1 MDNNMQQGADK
12 GLGFTKLVA
21 VIIGSTLG
29 SGIFTVT
36 GDMAASGAHTGA
48 ILIGWAIAGVG
59 MLALMMS
66 YYGLNKYRPDLT
78 NGVYSYASEGFGH
91 FMGFNSAW
99 GYWISALLCNVSYVC
114 LLFGAL
120 GYFIPAFGAGN
131 NLLSIVV
138 GSVFVWFMAALVM
151 RGVSSAAFLNV
162 ITTVAKV
169 LPLLVFII
177 AIIVFR
183 AFDPAIFM
191 DNFWGTGEISVPDQV
206 MSTTSATVW
215 SFIGVEGAVVLS
227 GRAKKSSDVGKASIT
242 GFLCLL
248 ALYVLIAVLTV
259 GSVPIEQ
266 LAEFDTPQL
275 AQVLETAVGPWGA
288 ALVNFGVVLS
298 LLGAFLGWTI
308 IAADCPYSAA
318 QQGVFTKFFAK
329 SNKYDA
335 PVSSLIITNGIVQL
349 FLIVMYFNESTYQL
363 FYGISTLMIM
373 LPYLF
378 SGAYYLKF
386 ALTDKG
392 ELIKTGSDRAKAC
405 IFGGLGT
412 IYGFWMLYSSGLDYL
427 LLSTILYA
435 PGLIIYAIGRKEKGE
450 KLFDKTY
457 ELVIGVALVLLAV
470 YSLVQLL
477 QGNISL

>member
-1 MDNNMQQGADK
+1 MDNNMQQGTDK

-29 SGIFTVT
+29 SGIFTVS

-59 MLALMMS
+59 MLSLMMC
-66 YYGLNKYRPDLT
+66 YYGLNKFRPDLT
-78 NGVYSYASEGFGH
+78 NGIYSYASEGFGH

-99 GYWISALLCNVSYVC
+99 GYWISALLCNVYYVC

-138 GSVFVWFMAALVM
+138 GSVFVWVMAALVM

-183 AFDPAIFM
+183 AFDADIFM
-191 DNFWGTGEISVPDQV
+191 ENFWGTGEMPLSEQI

-259 GSVPIEQ
+259 GSVPIEE
-266 LAEFDTPQL
+266 LAGYNTPQL
-275 AQVLETAVGPWGA
+275 AQVLEHAVGPWGA
-288 ALVNFGVVLS
+288 ALVNLGVVLS

-318 QQGVFTKFFAK
+318 QQGVFSKLFMK
-329 SNKYDA
+329 SNEHDA
-335 PVSSLIITNGIVQL
+335 PVSSLLITNAIVQV
-349 FLIVMYFNESTYQL
+349 FLIIMYFNESTYQL

-373 LPYLF
+373 VPYLF

-386 ALTDKG
+386 AITDKG
-392 ELIKTGSDRAKAC
+392 KLMKTSSDRAQAY
-405 IFGGLGT
+405 IFGFLGT
-412 IYGFWMLYSSGLDYL
+412 VYGFWMLYSSGLSNL
-427 LLSTILYA
+427 MISTILYL
-435 PGLIIYAIGRKEKGE
+435 PGLIVYAIGRKEKGL

-457 ELVIGVALVLLAV
+457 EAIIAVALIVLAV
-470 YSLVQLL
+470 YSLVQLI
-477 QGNISL
+477 QGNISF

>member
-1 MDNNMQQGADK
+1 MDNNMQQGTDK

-29 SGIFTVT
+29 SGIFTVS

-59 MLALMMS
+59 MLSLMMC
-66 YYGLNKYRPDLT
+66 YYGLNKFRPDLT
-78 NGVYSYASEGFGH
+78 NGIYSYASEGFGH

-138 GSVFVWFMAALVM
+138 GSVFVWVMAALVM

-183 AFDPAIFM
+183 AFDADIFM
-191 DNFWGTGEISVPDQV
+191 ENFWGTGEMPLSEQI

-259 GSVPIEQ
+259 GSVPIEE
-266 LAEFDTPQL
+266 LAGYNTPQL
-275 AQVLETAVGPWGA
+275 AQVLEHAVGPWGA
-288 ALVNFGVVLS
+288 ALVNLGVVLS

-318 QQGVFTKFFAK
+318 QQGVFSKLFMK
-329 SNKYDA
+329 SNEHDA
-335 PVSSLIITNGIVQL
+335 PVSSLLITNAIVQV
-349 FLIVMYFNESTYQL
+349 FLIIMYFNESTYQL

-373 LPYLF
+373 VPYLF

-386 ALTDKG
+386 AITDKG
-392 ELIKTGSDRAKAC
+392 KLMKTSSDRAEAY
-405 IFGGLGT
+405 IFGFLGT
-412 IYGFWMLYSSGLDYL
+412 VCGFWMLYSSGLSNL
-427 LLSTILYA
+427 MISTILYL
-435 PGLIIYAIGRKEKGE
+435 PGLIVYAIGRKEKGL

-457 ELVIGVALVLLAV
+457 EAIIAVALIVLAV
-470 YSLVQLL
+470 YSLVQLI
-477 QGNISL
+477 QGNISF

>member
-259 GSVPIEQ
+259 GSVPIEE
-266 LAEFDTPQL
+266 LAGYNTPQL
-275 AQVLETAVGPWGA
+275 AQVLEHAVGPWGA
-288 ALVNFGVVLS
+288 ALVNIGVVLS

-335 PVSSLIITNGIVQL
+335 PVSSLIITNAIIQV

-378 SGAYYLKF
+378 SGAFYLKF
-386 ALTDKG
+386 AITDKG
-392 ELIKTGSDRAKAC
+392 QLIKTGSDRAKAY

-412 IYGFWMLYSSGLDYL
+412 IYGFWMLYSSGLDNL
-427 LLSTILYA
+427 LVSTILYA
-435 PGLIIYAIGRKEKGE
+435 PGLLIFAWGRKEKGE

-457 ELVIGVALVLLAV
+457 ELVIAIALIALAA
-470 YSLVQLL
+470 YSLVQLV
-477 QGNISL
+477 QGNIQL

>member
-1 MDNNMQQGADK
+1 MDNNMQQGTDK

-29 SGIFTVT
+29 SGIFTVS

-59 MLALMMS
+59 MLALMMC

-259 GSVPIEQ
+259 GSVPIEE
-266 LAEFDTPQL
+266 LAGYNTPQL
-275 AQVLETAVGPWGA
+275 AQVLEHAVGPWGA

-457 ELVIGVALVLLAV
+457 ELVIAIALIALAA
-470 YSLVQLL
+470 YSLVQLV
-477 QGNISL
+477 QGNIQL

>member
-1 MDNNMQQGADK
+1 MDNNMQQGTDK

-29 SGIFTVT
+29 SGIFTVS

-59 MLALMMS
+59 MLSLMMC
-66 YYGLNKYRPDLT
+66 YYGLNKFRPDLT
-78 NGVYSYASEGFGH
+78 NGIYSYASEGFGH

-99 GYWISALLCNVSYVC
+99 GYWISTLLCNVSYVC

-138 GSVFVWFMAALVM
+138 GSVFVWVMAALVM

-183 AFDPAIFM
+183 AFDADIFM
-191 DNFWGTGEISVPDQV
+191 ENFWGTGEMPLSEQI

-259 GSVPIEQ
+259 GSVPIEE
-266 LAEFDTPQL
+266 LAGYNTPQL
-275 AQVLETAVGPWGA
+275 AQVLEHAVGPWGA
-288 ALVNFGVVLS
+288 ALVNLGVVLS

-318 QQGVFTKFFAK
+318 QQGVFSKLFMK
-329 SNKYDA
+329 SNEHDA
-335 PVSSLIITNGIVQL
+335 PVSSLLITNAIVQV
-349 FLIVMYFNESTYQL
+349 FLIIMYFNESTYQL

-373 LPYLF
+373 VPYLF

-386 ALTDKG
+386 AITDKG
-392 ELIKTGSDRAKAC
+392 KLMKTSSDRAQAY
-405 IFGGLGT
+405 IFGFLGT
-412 IYGFWMLYSSGLDYL
+412 VYGFWMLYSSGLSNL
-427 LLSTILYA
+427 MISTILYL
-435 PGLIIYAIGRKEKGE
+435 PGLIVYAIGRKEKGL

-457 ELVIGVALVLLAV
+457 EAIIAVALIVLAV
-470 YSLVQLL
+470 YSLVQLI
-477 QGNISL
+477 QGNISF

>member
-1 MDNNMQQGADK
+1 MDNNMQHGTDK

-29 SGIFTVT
+29 SGIFTVS

-59 MLALMMS
+59 MLSLMMC
-66 YYGLNKYRPDLT
+66 YYGLNKFRPDLT
-78 NGVYSYASEGFGH
+78 NGIYSYASEGFGH

-138 GSVFVWFMAALVM
+138 GSVFVWVMAALVM

-183 AFDPAIFM
+183 AFDADIFM
-191 DNFWGTGEISVPDQV
+191 ENFWGTGEMPLSEQI

-259 GSVPIEQ
+259 GSVPIEE
-266 LAEFDTPQL
+266 LAGYNTPQL
-275 AQVLETAVGPWGA
+275 AQVLEHAVGPWGA
-288 ALVNFGVVLS
+288 ALVNLGVVLS

-318 QQGVFTKFFAK
+318 QQGVFSKLFMK
-329 SNKYDA
+329 SNEHDA
-335 PVSSLIITNGIVQL
+335 PVSSLLITNVIVQV
-349 FLIVMYFNESTYQL
+349 FLIIMYFNESTYQL

-373 LPYLF
+373 VPYLF

-386 ALTDKG
+386 AITDKG
-392 ELIKTGSDRAKAC
+392 KLMKTSSDRAQAY
-405 IFGGLGT
+405 IFGFLGT
-412 IYGFWMLYSSGLDYL
+412 VYGFWMLYSSGLSNL
-427 LLSTILYA
+427 MISTILYL
-435 PGLIIYAIGRKEKGE
+435 PGLIVYAIGRKEKGL

-457 ELVIGVALVLLAV
+457 EAVVAIVLIVLAA
-470 YSLVQLL
+470 YSLVQLI
-477 QGNISL
+477 QGNISF

>member
-1 MDNNMQQGADK
+1 MDNNMQQGTDK

-29 SGIFTVT
+29 SGIFTVS

-59 MLALMMS
+59 MLSLMMC
-66 YYGLNKYRPDLT
+66 YYGLNKFRPDLT
-78 NGVYSYASEGFGH
+78 NGIYSYASEGFGH

-131 NLLSIVV
+131 NLLSILV
-138 GSVFVWFMAALVM
+138 GSVFVWVMAALVM

-183 AFDPAIFM
+183 AFDADIFM
-191 DNFWGTGEISVPDQV
+191 ENFWGTGEMPLSEQI

-259 GSVPIEQ
+259 GSVPIEE
-266 LAEFDTPQL
+266 LAGYNTPQL
-275 AQVLETAVGPWGA
+275 AQVLEHAVGPWGA
-288 ALVNFGVVLS
+288 ALVNLGVVLS

-318 QQGVFTKFFAK
+318 QQGVFSKLFMK
-329 SNKYDA
+329 SNEHDA
-335 PVSSLIITNGIVQL
+335 PVSSLLITNAIVQV
-349 FLIVMYFNESTYQL
+349 FLIIMYFNESTYQL

-373 LPYLF
+373 VPYLF

-386 ALTDKG
+386 AITDKG
-392 ELIKTGSDRAKAC
+392 KLMKTSSDRAQAY
-405 IFGGLGT
+405 IFGFLGT
-412 IYGFWMLYSSGLDYL
+412 VYGFWMLYSSGLSNL
-427 LLSTILYA
+427 MISTILYL
-435 PGLIIYAIGRKEKGE
+435 PGLIVYAIGRKEKGL

-457 ELVIGVALVLLAV
+457 EAIIAVALIVLAV
-470 YSLVQLL
+470 YSLVQLI
-477 QGNISL
+477 QGNISF

>member
-1 MDNNMQQGADK
+1 
-12 GLGFTKLVA
+12 
-21 VIIGSTLG
+21 
-29 SGIFTVT
+29 
-36 GDMAASGAHTGA
+36 MAASGAHTGA

-59 MLALMMS
+59 MLSLMMC
-66 YYGLNKYRPDLT
+66 YYGLNKFRPDLT
-78 NGVYSYASEGFGH
+78 NGIYSYASEGFGH

-138 GSVFVWFMAALVM
+138 GSVFVWVMAALVM

-183 AFDPAIFM
+183 AFDADIFM
-191 DNFWGTGEISVPDQV
+191 ENFWGTGEMPLSEQI

-259 GSVPIEQ
+259 GSVPIEE
-266 LAEFDTPQL
+266 LAGYNTPQL
-275 AQVLETAVGPWGA
+275 AQVLEHAVGPWGA
-288 ALVNFGVVLS
+288 ALVNLGVVLS

-318 QQGVFTKFFAK
+318 QQGVFSKLFMK
-329 SNKYDA
+329 SNEHDA
-335 PVSSLIITNGIVQL
+335 PVSSLLITNAIVQV
-349 FLIVMYFNESTYQL
+349 FLIIMYFNESTYQL

-373 LPYLF
+373 VPYLF

-386 ALTDKG
+386 AITDKG
-392 ELIKTGSDRAKAC
+392 KLMKTSSDRAQAY
-405 IFGGLGT
+405 IFGFLGT
-412 IYGFWMLYSSGLDYL
+412 VYGFWMLYSSGLSNL
-427 LLSTILYA
+427 MISTILYL
-435 PGLIIYAIGRKEKGE
+435 PGLIVYAIGRKEKGL

-457 ELVIGVALVLLAV
+457 EAIIAVALIVLAV
-470 YSLVQLL
+470 YSLVQLI
-477 QGNISL
+477 QGNISF

>member
-1 MDNNMQQGADK
+1 
-12 GLGFTKLVA
+12 
-21 VIIGSTLG
+21 
-29 SGIFTVT
+29 
-36 GDMAASGAHTGA
+36 MAASGAHTGA

-59 MLALMMS
+59 MLSLMMC
-66 YYGLNKYRPDLT
+66 YYGLNKFRPDLT
-78 NGVYSYASEGFGH
+78 NGIYSYASEGFGH

-138 GSVFVWFMAALVM
+138 GSVFVWVMAALVI

-183 AFDPAIFM
+183 AFDADIFM
-191 DNFWGTGEISVPDQV
+191 ENFWGTGEMPLSEQI

-259 GSVPIEQ
+259 GSVPIEE
-266 LAEFDTPQL
+266 LAGYNTPQL
-275 AQVLETAVGPWGA
+275 AQVLEHAVGPWGA
-288 ALVNFGVVLS
+288 ALVNLGVVLS

-318 QQGVFTKFFAK
+318 QQGVFSKLFMK
-329 SNKYDA
+329 SNEHDA
-335 PVSSLIITNGIVQL
+335 PVSSLLITNAIVQV
-349 FLIVMYFNESTYQL
+349 FLIIMYFNESTYQL

-373 LPYLF
+373 VPYLF

-386 ALTDKG
+386 AITDKG
-392 ELIKTGSDRAKAC
+392 KLMKTSSDRAQAY
-405 IFGGLGT
+405 IFGFLGT
-412 IYGFWMLYSSGLDYL
+412 VYGFWMLYSSGLSNL
-427 LLSTILYA
+427 MISTILYL
-435 PGLIIYAIGRKEKGE
+435 PGLIVYAIGRKEKGL

-457 ELVIGVALVLLAV
+457 EAIIAVALIVLAV
-470 YSLVQLL
+470 YSLVQLI
-477 QGNISL
+477 QGNISF

>member
-1 MDNNMQQGADK
+1 MSNNTQTGADK
-12 GLGFTKLVA
+12 GLGFNKLVA
-21 VIIGSTLG
+21 MIIGSTLG

-59 MLALMMS
+59 MFALMMCFF
-66 YYGLNKYRPDLT
+66 GLNKFRPELT
-78 NGVYSYASEGFGH
+78 NGIYSYASEGFGS

-120 GYFIPAFGAGN
+120 GYFFPAFGAGN
-131 NLLSIVV
+131 NLLSIAV
-138 GSVFVWFMAALVM
+138 GSVFLWAMASLVM
-151 RGVSSAAFLNV
+151 GGVSNAAFLNI

-183 AFDPAIFM
+183 AFDASIFM
-191 DNFWGTGEISVPDQV
+191 ENFWGTGEVALSDQI
-206 MSTTSATVW
+206 MGTTSATVW

-227 GRAKKSSDVGKASIT
+227 GRANKSSDVGKASIT

-259 GSVPIEQ
+259 GTVPIEQ
-266 LAEFDTPQL
+266 LATLDTPQL
-275 AQVLETAVGPWGA
+275 AGVLEYAVGPWGA
-288 ALVNFGVVLS
+288 ALVNLGVVLS

-329 SNKYDA
+329 ANSHGA
-335 PVSSLIITNGIVQL
+335 PVSSLIITNGIVQV

-386 ALTDKG
+386 AIQDKG
-392 ELIKTGSDRAKAC
+392 ELIKTGSDRTKAY
-405 IFGGLGT
+405 IFGFIGT
-412 IYGFWMLYSSGLDYL
+412 IYGIWMLYSSGLDYL

-435 PGLIIYAIGRKEKGE
+435 PGLIIFAIGKKEKGE
-450 KLFDKTY
+450 KLFEKTY
-457 ELVIGVALVLLAV
+457 ELVIAVILVILAV
-470 YSLVQLL
+470 YSLVQLV
-477 QGNISL
+477 QGNIQL

>member
-29 SGIFTVT
+29 SGIFTVS

-191 DNFWGTGEISVPDQV
+191 DNFWGTGEMPLSEQI

-259 GSVPIEQ
+259 GSVPIEE
-266 LAEFDTPQL
+266 LAGYNTPQL
-275 AQVLETAVGPWGA
+275 AQVLEHAVGPWGA

-457 ELVIGVALVLLAV
+457 ELVIAIALIALAA
-470 YSLVQLL
+470 YSLVQLV
-477 QGNISL
+477 QGNIQL

>member
-1 MDNNMQQGADK
+1 MDNNMKQGTDK

-29 SGIFTVT
+29 SGIFTVS

-59 MLALMMS
+59 MLSLMMC
-66 YYGLNKYRPDLT
+66 YYGLNKFRPDLT
-78 NGVYSYASEGFGH
+78 NGIYSYASEGFGH

-138 GSVFVWFMAALVM
+138 GSVFVWVMAALVM

-183 AFDPAIFM
+183 AFDADIFM
-191 DNFWGTGEISVPDQV
+191 ENFWGTGEMPLSEQI

-259 GSVPIEQ
+259 GSVPIEE
-266 LAEFDTPQL
+266 LAGYNTPQL
-275 AQVLETAVGPWGA
+275 AQVLEHAVGPWGA
-288 ALVNFGVVLS
+288 ALVNLGVVLS

-318 QQGVFTKFFAK
+318 QQGVFSKLFMK
-329 SNKYDA
+329 SNEHDA
-335 PVSSLIITNGIVQL
+335 PVSSLLITNAIVQV
-349 FLIVMYFNESTYQL
+349 FLIIMYFNESTYQL

-373 LPYLF
+373 VPYLF

-386 ALTDKG
+386 AITDKG
-392 ELIKTGSDRAKAC
+392 KLMKTSSDRAQAY
-405 IFGGLGT
+405 IFGFLGT
-412 IYGFWMLYSSGLDYL
+412 VYGFWMLYSSGLSNL
-427 LLSTILYA
+427 MISTILYL
-435 PGLIIYAIGRKEKGE
+435 PGLIVYAIGRKEKGL

-457 ELVIGVALVLLAV
+457 EAIIAVALIVLAV
-470 YSLVQLL
+470 YSLVQLI
-477 QGNISL
+477 QGNISF

>member
-1 MDNNMQQGADK
+1 
-12 GLGFTKLVA
+12 
-21 VIIGSTLG
+21 
-29 SGIFTVT
+29 
-36 GDMAASGAHTGA
+36 
-48 ILIGWAIAGVG
+48 
-59 MLALMMS
+59 
-66 YYGLNKYRPDLT
+66 
-78 NGVYSYASEGFGH
+78 
-91 FMGFNSAW
+91 MGFNSAW

-138 GSVFVWFMAALVM
+138 GSVFVWVMAALVM

-183 AFDPAIFM
+183 AFDADIFM
-191 DNFWGTGEISVPDQV
+191 ENFWGTGEMPLSEQI

-259 GSVPIEQ
+259 GSVPIEE
-266 LAEFDTPQL
+266 LAGYNTPQL
-275 AQVLETAVGPWGA
+275 AQVLEHAVGPWGA
-288 ALVNFGVVLS
+288 ALVNLGVVLS

-318 QQGVFTKFFAK
+318 QQGVFSKLFMK
-329 SNKYDA
+329 SNEHDA
-335 PVSSLIITNGIVQL
+335 PVSSLLITNAIVQV
-349 FLIVMYFNESTYQL
+349 FLIIMYFNESTYQL

-373 LPYLF
+373 VPYLF

-386 ALTDKG
+386 AITDKG
-392 ELIKTGSDRAKAC
+392 KLMKTSSDRAQAY
-405 IFGGLGT
+405 IFGFLGT
-412 IYGFWMLYSSGLDYL
+412 VYGFWMLYSSGLSNL
-427 LLSTILYA
+427 MISTILYL
-435 PGLIIYAIGRKEKGE
+435 PGLIVYAIGRKEKGL

-457 ELVIGVALVLLAV
+457 EAIIAVALIVLAV
-470 YSLVQLL
+470 YSLVQLI
-477 QGNISL
+477 QGNISF

>member
-1 MDNNMQQGADK
+1 MDNNMQQGTDK

-29 SGIFTVT
+29 SGIFTVS

-59 MLALMMS
+59 MLSLMMC
-66 YYGLNKYRPDLT
+66 YYGLNKFRPDLT
-78 NGVYSYASEGFGH
+78 NGIYSYASEGFGH

-138 GSVFVWFMAALVM
+138 GSVFVWVMAALVM

-183 AFDPAIFM
+183 AFDADIFM
-191 DNFWGTGEISVPDQV
+191 ENFWGTGEMPLSEQI

-259 GSVPIEQ
+259 GSVPIEE
-266 LAEFDTPQL
+266 LAGYNTPQL
-275 AQVLETAVGPWGA
+275 AQVLEHAVGPWGA
-288 ALVNFGVVLS
+288 ALVNLCVVLS

-318 QQGVFTKFFAK
+318 QQGVFSKLFMK
-329 SNKYDA
+329 SNEHDA
-335 PVSSLIITNGIVQL
+335 PVSSLLITNAIVQV
-349 FLIVMYFNESTYQL
+349 FLIIMYFNESTYQL

-373 LPYLF
+373 VPYLF

-386 ALTDKG
+386 AITDKG
-392 ELIKTGSDRAKAC
+392 KLMKTSSDRAQAY
-405 IFGGLGT
+405 IFGFLGT
-412 IYGFWMLYSSGLDYL
+412 VYGFWMLYSSGLSNL
-427 LLSTILYA
+427 MISTILYL
-435 PGLIIYAIGRKEKGE
+435 PGLIVYAIGRKEKGL

-457 ELVIGVALVLLAV
+457 EAIIAVALIVLAV
-470 YSLVQLL
+470 YSLVQLI
-477 QGNISL
+477 QGNISF

>member
-29 SGIFTVT
+29 SGIFTVS

-59 MLALMMS
+59 MLALMMC

-259 GSVPIEQ
+259 GSVPIEE
-266 LAEFDTPQL
+266 LAGYNTPQL
-275 AQVLETAVGPWGA
+275 AQVLEHAVGPWGA

-457 ELVIGVALVLLAV
+457 ELVIAIALIALAA
-470 YSLVQLL
+470 YSLVQLV
-477 QGNISL
+477 QGNIQL